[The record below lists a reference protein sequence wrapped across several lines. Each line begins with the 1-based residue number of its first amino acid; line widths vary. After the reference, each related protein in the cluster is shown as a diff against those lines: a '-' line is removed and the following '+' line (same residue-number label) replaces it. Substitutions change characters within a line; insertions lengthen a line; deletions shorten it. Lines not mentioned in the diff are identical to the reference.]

1 MKYTDLMNLFQ
12 RSKDKT
18 VGKKIAGN
26 TWVVKMG
33 DNYGIK
39 LYDTI
44 IMIFK
49 MDGSITLNSGGYRT
63 RTTKDRIN
71 EFSGIQVTQE
81 NGLWYVH
88 ARDQVVL
95 FTDNMV
101 IPPHGP
107 IGDDASIKTI
117 TADKKAVDRMVKR
130 YVRGFVDDML
140 INGIPD
146 PSGGDC
152 WYCLMRSVDNP
163 NDLEPMGY
171 SHYFSHFEEKYY
183 VPTIFYKAV
192 NENNYPNPGLI
203 LSMMRSN
210 KDFLKR
216 EGTHVLQKFFRRRKL
231 GMVAAMSVKA

>member
-1 MKYTDLMNLFQ
+1 MKYTDLMNLFAK
-12 RSKDKT
+12 SKDKT

-44 IMIFK
+44 IMIFE
-49 MDGSITLNSGGYRT
+49 MNGSVTLNSGGYRT

-71 EFSGIQVTQE
+71 EFSGMHVTQE

-107 IGDDASIKTI
+107 IGDDASIKT
-117 TADKKAVDRMVKR
+117 TTTDKKAVDRMVSK
-130 YVRGFVDDML
+130 YIKGFIDDML

-146 PSGGDC
+146 PSNGDC
-152 WYCLMRSVDNP
+152 WCCLMKSVDNP

-183 VPTIFYKAV
+183 VPIIFHKAID
-192 NENNYPNPGLI
+192 ENNYPNPGLI
-203 LSMMRSN
+203 LSMMKSN

-231 GMVAAMSVKA
+231 GMVAAMSVKT